1 MVALIAP
8 FICKLTISKVVMNL
22 KIADIISGCIGL
34 MLCAYVWVTSA
45 DFPKDVIMKIGPDFF
60 PRLVVM
66 AMAVA
71 CLALIAQALLSKSLE
86 KAETLSFKD
95 PGIQRALVVLVLAIA
110 YVSCMDFLGFIIS
123 TVITMLIMMYLL
135 KLRNPVQ
142 MLLVSI
148 AAAFVINF
156 AFAGLLGIQLPA
168 GLLDGII
175 NF

>member
-1 MVALIAP
+1 MVRLIAP
-8 FICKLTISKVVMNL
+8 SIFKLIISKVVMIL
-22 KIADIISGCIGL
+22 KIANIIAGCVGL
-34 MLCAYVWVTSA
+34 LLCSYVWVTSM

-60 PRLVVM
+60 PRIVVIT
-66 AMAVA
+66 
-71 CLALIAQALLSKSLE
+71 LALASSTLIVQAVLSKSLE
-86 KAETLSFKD
+86 KADTLNIKD
-95 PGIQRALVVLVLAIA
+95 AGIQRALLVLVLAIV
-110 YVSCMDFLGFIIS
+110 YVASMDFLGFIVS
-123 TVITMLIMMYLL
+123 TVLTMLTMMYLL

-148 AAAFVINF
+148 VAAFVINF

>member
-1 MVALIAP
+1 MIILKTANIA
-8 FICKLTISKVVMNL
+8 
-22 KIADIISGCIGL
+22 AGCVGL
-34 MLCAYVWVTSA
+34 LLSSYVWFASA

-60 PRLVVM
+60 PRLVVI
-66 AMAVA
+66 AMALASLTLIIQSVLNKSSVA
-71 CLALIAQALLSKSLE
+71 ADGLSL
-86 KAETLSFKD
+86 KD
-95 PGIQRALVVLVLAIA
+95 SGIQRALFVLLLAVI
-110 YVSCMDFLGFIIS
+110 YVSSMDFLGFIIA
-123 TVITMLIMMYLL
+123 TVLTMLIMMYLL
-135 KLRNPVQ
+135 RLRNVVQ